1 MIQLVGSKKQKSSL
15 FLLLFLKV
23 ALPTQR
29 TQLHQ
34 FTQHKQLLHSRI
46 SHNKHGRSSVTSSHA
61 SMFICCCNLTF
72 CPFCLL
78 FCCCVYLTL
87 SLCFF
92 LYILFPPIPPTS
104 FSLFLAHRPLHAFC
118 LPPTHDRVSILR
130 PRVLPTLLLF
140 CLSVPSCLSGC
151 LSITLC
157 LSFSLSHLPAFRKE
171 FQSQLFILELLQAHH
186 DGILV
191 YAGLS
196 SAGHQ
201 SYTHQLLLHPPYQ
214 LCSAHGP
221 RGGQGRHFSLL
232 VHARRGW
239 AISMGQLFIIWL
251 AVVGQHILKIEGEEE
266 KKRERPQHL
275 KSKLWIFGVWITTLA
290 GKIFTID
297 LSSCMMTLIWGGKCT
312 SNISEFWITKA
323 DTKISFRS
331 YFHSKSDAWL
341 IRQWKHVFVFRF
353 WFCFGFF

>member
-15 FLLLFLKV
+15 FLLLFLRV

-29 TQLHQ
+29 AQLHQ

-104 FSLFLAHRPLHAFC
+104 FSLFFGSPTTPCF
-118 LPPTHDRVSILR
+118 LPPTSPWPSIYSVSPCSPNPPAFLS
-130 PRVLPTLLLF
+130 LSF
-140 CLSVPSCLSGC
+140 FLSVWVSLNH
-151 LSITLC
+151 TLP
-157 LSFSLSHLPAFRKE
+157 LFLSLSLLPAFRKE

-239 AISMGQLFIIWL
+239 AISGGQLFIIWL
-251 AVVGQHILKIEGEEE
+251 AVAGQHILKIEREEE
-266 KKRERPQHL
+266 KKRERSQHL
-275 KSKLWIFGVWITTLA
+275 KSRLWIFGVWITTLA

-297 LSSCMMTLIWGGKCT
+297 LSSCMMTLIWGEKNVLQT
-312 SNISEFWITKA
+312 LVS
-323 DTKISFRS
+323 
-331 YFHSKSDAWL
+331 HSSGLLKQ
-341 IRQWKHVFVFRF
+341 IQK
-353 WFCFGFF
+353 

>member
-1 MIQLVGSKKQKSSL
+1 MVIQLVGSEKEKSSL
-15 FLLLFLKV
+15 FLLLFLRV

-78 FCCCVYLTL
+78 FCCCVYLTP

-92 LYILFPPIPPTS
+92 LYILFFHQFLPP
-104 FSLFLAHRPLHAFC
+104 FSHFFLAHQPLHAFR
-118 LPPTHDRVSILR
+118 LPPPHDQVSILC
-130 PRVLPTLLLF
+130 PRVLPALLLF
-140 CLSVPSCLSGC
+140 CLSVSSCLGFSRSHA
-151 LSITLC
+151 L
-157 LSFSLSHLPAFRKE
+157 SLSLPLLPAFGKE

-221 RGGQGRHFSLL
+221 RGGQGKHFSLL
-232 VHARRGW
+232 VHARRGGVGNICGSVIYHL
-239 AISMGQLFIIWL
+239 ISSVWSTSRN
-251 AVVGQHILKIEGEEE
+251 IEGEEE
-266 KKRERPQHL
+266 IKQNKKIIIMIP
-275 KSKLWIFGVWITTLA
+275 
-290 GKIFTID
+290 
-297 LSSCMMTLIWGGKCT
+297 T
-312 SNISEFWITKA
+312 SEK
-323 DTKISFRS
+323 
-331 YFHSKSDAWL
+331 
-341 IRQWKHVFVFRF
+341 
-353 WFCFGFF
+353 